1 MLYDYISIFAGMIKL
16 VFYTIF
22 YHSRISYKN
31 IPKIN
36 SNFHISLRKGTSL
49 IIGKNFKGRN
59 NINIR
64 NDKIGKISI
73 GNDVFFNDNVSL
85 NCQNSIIIGDNV
97 AIGHNVLIID
107 HDHDY
112 KNNMKNFISKEIRIG
127 NNVWIGANVTIL
139 KGVTI
144 GNNVVIGAN
153 TIITNNINDNFMVVE
168 NKNFKIKKI
177 NRLNIK

>member
-1 MLYDYISIFAGMIKL
+1 MLFDYISIFAGMIKIML
-16 VFYTIF
+16 YTII

-36 SNFHISLRKGTSL
+36 GNFHISLRKGTSL

-64 NDKIGKISI
+64 NDKMGKILI
-73 GNDVFFNDNVSL
+73 GNNVFFNDNVSL

-112 KNNMKNFISKEIRIG
+112 KRNMKNFISKEIKIG
-127 NNVWIGANVTIL
+127 SNVWIGANVTIL

-144 GNNVVIGAN
+144 GNNVVVGAN
-153 TIITNNINDNFMVVE
+153 TIITKSIDDNSMVVE
-168 NKNFKIKKI
+168 NRNLKIKEIDRANK
-177 NRLNIK
+177 K

>member
-1 MLYDYISIFAGMIKL
+1 MLFDYISIFAGMIKIVL
-16 VFYTIF
+16 YTII

-36 SNFHISLRKGTSL
+36 GNFHISLRKGTSL

-64 NDKIGKISI
+64 NDKMGKILI
-73 GNDVFFNDNVSL
+73 GNNVFFNDNVSL

-112 KNNMKNFISKEIRIG
+112 KRNMKNFISKEIKIG
-127 NNVWIGANVTIL
+127 SNVWIGANVTIL

-144 GNNVVIGAN
+144 GNNVVVGAN
-153 TIITNNINDNFMVVE
+153 TLIKNDIGSNQIILEKKEYFSKE
-168 NKNFKIKKI
+168 IKKEG
-177 NRLNIK
+177 K

>member
-1 MLYDYISIFAGMIKL
+1 MLFDYISIFAGIIKIVL
-16 VFYTIF
+16 YTII

-36 SNFHISLRKGTSL
+36 GNFHISLRKGTSL

-64 NDKIGKISI
+64 NDKMGKILI
-73 GNDVFFNDNVSL
+73 GNNVFFNDNVSL

-112 KNNMKNFISKEIRIG
+112 KRNMKNFISKEIKIG
-127 NNVWIGANVTIL
+127 SNVWIGANVTIL

-144 GNNVVIGAN
+144 GNNVVVGAN
-153 TIITNNINDNFMVVE
+153 TLIKNDIGSNQILLEKKEYFSKE
-168 NKNFKIKKI
+168 IKKEG
-177 NRLNIK
+177 K

>member
-1 MLYDYISIFAGMIKL
+1 MLFDYISIFAGMIKL
-16 VFYTIF
+16 VLYTII

-36 SNFHISLRKGTSL
+36 GNFHISLRKGTSL
-49 IIGKNFKGRN
+49 IIGKNFKVRN

-64 NDKIGKISI
+64 NDKMGKILI
-73 GNDVFFNDNVSL
+73 GNNVFFNDNVSL
-85 NCQNSIIIGDNV
+85 NCQNSIIIVDNV

-112 KNNMKNFISKEIRIG
+112 KRNMKNFISKEIKIG
-127 NNVWIGANVTIL
+127 SNVWIGANVTIL

-144 GNNVVIGAN
+144 GNNVVVGAN
-153 TIITNNINDNFMVVE
+153 SLICKDVEDNCIITEEKDYNIRRIGE
-168 NKNFKIKKI
+168 K
-177 NRLNIK
+177 

>member
-1 MLYDYISIFAGMIKL
+1 MLFDYISIFAGMIKIVL
-16 VFYTIF
+16 YTII

-36 SNFHISLRKGTSL
+36 GNFHISLRKGTSL

-64 NDKIGKISI
+64 NDKMGKILI
-73 GNDVFFNDNVSL
+73 GNNVFFNDNVSL

-112 KNNMKNFISKEIRIG
+112 KRNMKNFISKEIKIG
-127 NNVWIGANVTIL
+127 SNVWIGANVTIL

-144 GNNVVIGAN
+144 GNNVVVGAN
-153 TIITNNINDNFMVVE
+153 TLIKNDIGSNQILLEKKEYFSKE
-168 NKNFKIKKI
+168 IKKEG
-177 NRLNIK
+177 K